1 VSVARQHKTGRK
13 RKRSPVRIAHRFGNQ
28 EFQKLLGGINKGLTI
43 EMAAKATGFARS
55 VVYDYLARNPDK
67 QDVLKRQC
75 KVSWLSKL
83 EELANASGDWRA
95 MAWLLE
101 RNFPQEFALFTVQR
115 HKISGALKADEKVQ
129 MVSEAELIEMHQA
142 AAEVAAQAPRFNPSL
157 NGED

>member
-1 VSVARQHKTGRK
+1 VSVARQHKTGCK
-13 RKRSPVRIAHRFGNQ
+13 RKRSPVRIAPRFGDQDFQ
-28 EFQKLLGGINKGLTI
+28 ELLGGINKGLTI
-43 EMAAKATGFARS
+43 QRAAKATGFARS

-83 EELANASGDWRA
+83 EGLANASGDWRA
-95 MAWLLE
+95 YAWLLE

-115 HKISGALKADEKVQ
+115 RQISGSMKVDEKVQ

-142 AAEVAAQAPRFNPSL
+142 AAEVAAQAPRFNTNL
-157 NGED
+157 NGQN

>member
-13 RKRSPVRIAHRFGNQ
+13 RKRSPVRIAHRFGDQ

-43 EMAAKATGFARS
+43 QMAAKATGFARS
-55 VVYDYLARNPDK
+55 VVYDYMARNPDK

-83 EELANASGDWRA
+83 EELANSSGDWRA

-115 HKISGALKADEKVQ
+115 RQISGSMKIDEKVQ
-129 MVSEAELIEMHQA
+129 MVSEAELLEMHKA
-142 AAEVAAQAPRFNPSL
+142 AAEVAAQAPRFNPGL

>member
-1 VSVARQHKTGRK
+1 
-13 RKRSPVRIAHRFGNQ
+13 
-28 EFQKLLGGINKGLTI
+28 
-43 EMAAKATGFARS
+43 MAAKPTGFARS
-55 VVYDYLARNPDK
+55 VVSDYLARNPDK

-115 HKISGALKADEKVQ
+115 RQISGSMKVDEKVQ
-129 MVSEAELIEMHQA
+129 MVSEAELIEMH
-142 AAEVAAQAPRFNPSL
+142 
-157 NGED
+157 